1 MSKLPNP
8 FVETVWVGGVEPG
21 HPFVFLVQ
29 PQAFRP
35 CDLFENGYLQIVFK
49 RTTMLVEVVVKFCAV
64 RAELDVCLVTVEP
77 NIQGASCLSNAG
89 KIMLL
94 APTCID
100 ATNGFG

>member
-1 MSKLPNP
+1 M
-8 FVETVWVGGVEPG
+8 
-21 HPFVFLVQ
+21 
-29 PQAFRP
+29 
-35 CDLFENGYLQIVFK
+35 
-49 RTTMLVEVVVKFCAV
+49 EVVVKFRAV

-89 KIMLL
+89 EIMLL